1 MKKILLLALAL
12 CLICTSAFAE
22 VKTVAAKDLSLNKAA
37 DTFVIR
43 KDNKKYQVVDADMNP
58 LSAEYYEISATSE
71 GLYTITTESG
81 KKGLLSGNGE
91 QLIAAAYDDI
101 NRYGDRWATGIT
113 LKEATAENYDYK
125 SFWNETKFYLIDTV
139 DLYYGS
145 TKLHTFTRM
154 EFESANAFGD
164 YLIIQDRERNR
175 SAYNKEF
182 VKSPVVPESS
192 YSEYN
197 ENWNTGKVIHVG
209 SGQEAFT
216 AGCTL
221 TPDEVQQTVWIKKDS
236 LVDLQGNVLADLTM
250 YYSKSVDRETGLIKV
265 QDNYKKRGLL
275 DSAGNVLI
283 PCKYDEL
290 GYDLDLALESG
301 YLYAVKDGK
310 GGFVS
315 LKNGTEKGFEFLES
329 AGKQRSA
336 FIVIEDPREG
346 TILISAAAGELSG
359 RYKSADVPYNSA
371 AMYATVEEFDGRIH
385 VIDVFGN
392 EVLED
397 NPEIKNTY
405 SIDFSNDGTLILA
418 QDIERKY
425 HVYKMDLSKY
435 TQEDAGQT
443 VIKAPASEDG
453 TWTCPNGH
461 EGNTGNFCATCGEK
475 KPEPE
480 AQPEDGTWTCPNGH
494 EGNTGN
500 FCTVCGEKK
509 PEPAADDGTWTCE
522 NGHSGNTGAF
532 CGECGAKK
540 PE

>member
-12 CLICTSAFAE
+12 CLICTAAFAE
-22 VKTVAAKDLSLNKAA
+22 VKTVEAKNLSLNKGA

-43 KDNKKYQVVDADMNP
+43 KDNKKYQVVDADLNP
-58 LSAEYYEISATSE
+58 LSAEYYEINDTSE
-71 GLYTITTESG
+71 GLYTITSESG
-81 KKGLLSGNGE
+81 KKGLLNGRGE

-101 NRYGDRWATGIT
+101 KRYGDRWAAGIT

-125 SFWNETKFYLIDTV
+125 SFWEEGKFYLIDTV
-139 DLYYGS
+139 DLYYLG

-154 EFESANAFGD
+154 EFDDANAFGD
-164 YLIIQDRERNR
+164 YLIIQDREKNR
-175 SAYNKEF
+175 TAYNKDF
-182 VKSPVVPESS
+182 VLSTAVPESS

-221 TPDEVQQTVWIKKDS
+221 TPDEVRQSVWIKKNS
-236 LVDLQGNVLADLTM
+236 LVDLQGNVLADLTV
-250 YYSKSVDRETGLIKV
+250 YYSKSVDRESNMINIR
-265 QDNYKKRGLL
+265 DNFQKRGLM
-275 DSAGNVLI
+275 DSTGKVLI
-283 PCKYDEL
+283 SCQYDEL
-290 GYDLDLALESG
+290 GYDIDAALASG

-315 LKNGTEKGFEFLES
+315 LVNGSEKGFEFLES
-329 AGKQRSA
+329 AGRQRSA

-346 TILISAAAGELSG
+346 TILISAAAGELPG
-359 RYKSADVPYNSA
+359 RYKSADVPYSSA
-371 AMYATVEEFDGRIH
+371 AMFATVEEFDGRIH

-392 EVLED
+392 DVLED
-397 NPEIKNTY
+397 NPEIRNTY
-405 SIDFSNDGTLILA
+405 SVEYSNDGTLILV

-425 HVYKMDLSKY
+425 HIYRMDLSKY
-435 TQEDAGQT
+435 SQDKEAAP
-443 VIKAPASEDG
+443 VIKAPGSEES
-453 TWTCPNGH
+453 TWTCANGH

-475 KPEPE
+475 KPEPKTD
-480 AQPEDGTWTCPNGH
+480 DGTWTCVNGH

-509 PEPAADDGTWTCE
+509 PEPKTDDGTWTCE
-522 NGHSGNTGAF
+522 NGHAGNTGAF